1 VLVLI
6 GSLPELIRPL
16 LSINFPA
23 QPCSL
28 CSWLFSQLFLAK
40 GSDSVMPKERKGV
53 TAVPSRQWSCSEMV
67 DGHKAL
73 MKAKE
78 ERESD
83 DEIQNRIQDSLSIK

>member
-1 VLVLI
+1 
-6 GSLPELIRPL
+6 
-16 LSINFPA
+16 
-23 QPCSL
+23 
-28 CSWLFSQLFLAK
+28 
-40 GSDSVMPKERKGV
+40 
-53 TAVPSRQWSCSEMV
+53 MV